1 MRSLLCGVAAIV
13 AAAALPATAQDT
25 NLRIATVFDATGV
38 ENWQPVLDAFMAAN
52 PDIAVTMETVAG
64 SGAAM
69 YPDMLR
75 TAMVS
80 GDPADVFFMWGGTVA
95 GPFIKAG
102 QVLPL
107 NAIYEQYGW
116 NDRFPPWIV
125 NRLGVDGET
134 YGVPFHG
141 QGMGFFY
148 RKDILDAHGL
158 AVPTTYAEM
167 ENVCATLIA
176 DGIHCATTGGKFG
189 WHVMR
194 LVDWFIETNCGPE
207 IHDGLNA
214 LTESWDQDCVVGA
227 YQTLADWITN
237 GWLVPDF
244 LNVSPDDARFAIYQG
259 SAAMILEGPWFE
271 PAIAEA
277 GVDPSVY
284 GFFLPPTD
292 HAPDRYSAFPE
303 QWMIAAG
310 SDSQEAAAKLVDFI
324 TSADTIR
331 ANAKAFGASATIG
344 ITPDCTTQP
353 ITCQIVEIVQSD
365 RPAYPPTD
373 QAFEKELMDSFFEVQ
388 DGIVAGQLTPAEG
401 AALMQERAAAWK
413 AAQG

>member
-1 MRSLLCGVAAIV
+1 MRSMLCRLAVLGAMVAA
-13 AAAALPATAQDT
+13 PAVAQDI
-25 NLRIATVFDATGV
+25 RIAGVFDADGAAKF
-38 ENWQPVLDAFMAAN
+38 QPVIDAFQAAN
-52 PDIAVTMETVAG
+52 PGMTVTMENTAG

-75 TAMVS
+75 TAMAS
-80 GDPADVFFMWGGTVA
+80 GDPADAFFMWGGTVA

-102 QVLPL
+102 QVMPL
-107 NAIYEQYGW
+107 NDIYKQYGW
-116 NDRFPPWIV
+116 DARFPKWIID
-125 NRLGVDGET
+125 RLGVDGKT

-148 RKDILDAHGL
+148 RKDIFDAHNL

-167 ENVCATLIA
+167 ENVCTVLKA
-176 DGIHCATTGGKFG
+176 DGISCATTGGKFG

-194 LVDWFIETNCGPE
+194 LVDWFIETSCGPD

-214 LTESWDQDCVVGA
+214 LTESWDQPCVVGG
-227 YQTLADWITN
+227 YQMLADWISN

-259 SAAMILEGPWFE
+259 KAAMILEGPWFE
-271 PAIAEA
+271 PAITDA
-277 GVDPSVY
+277 GVDASVY
-284 GFFLPPTD
+284 SFFLPPTD

-310 SDSQEAAAKLVDFI
+310 SKNPEAAAKLLDFI
-324 TSADTIR
+324 TNAETI
-331 ANAKAFGASATIG
+331 KGHPDAFGASATIG
-344 ITPDCTTQP
+344 ITPDCAKLP
-353 ITCQIVEIVQSD
+353 ITCSIVEVVQSD

-373 QAFEKELMDSFFEVQ
+373 QAFEKELMDTFFEVQ
-388 DGIVAGQLTPAEG
+388 DGIVAGKLSPAEG
-401 AALMQERAAAWK
+401 AALMQKQAAVWK
-413 AAQG
+413 AKQG

>member
-1 MRSLLCGVAAIV
+1 MKSILRSIAILAAV
-13 AAAALPATAQDT
+13 SAAPAFADD
-25 NLRIATVFDATGV
+25 LRIATVFDADTV
-38 ENWQPVLDAFMAAN
+38 AKWQPILGAFEAAN
-52 PDIAVTMETVAG
+52 PGTKVKMETVAG

-75 TAMVS
+75 TAMAS

-102 QVLPL
+102 QILPL
-107 NAIYEQYGW
+107 SDVYKKYGW
-116 NDRFPPWIV
+116 NDRFPKWIV
-125 NRLGVDGET
+125 DRLGVGGKT

-148 RKDILDAHGL
+148 RKDIFDAHKL
-158 AVPTTYAEM
+158 KVPATYAEM
-167 ENVCATLIA
+167 ENACTVLKA
-176 DGIHCATTGGKFG
+176 DNISCATTGGKFG

-194 LVDWFIETNCGPE
+194 LVDWFIETSCGPE
-207 IHDGLNA
+207 VHNGLNA
-214 LTESWDQDCVVGA
+214 LTQSWDQPCVVGS
-227 YQTLADWITN
+227 YQKLADWISK

-259 SAAMILEGPWFE
+259 KAAMILEGPWFE
-271 PAIAEA
+271 PAIAAA

-292 HAPDRYSAFPE
+292 HKPDRYSAFPE

-310 SDSQEAAAKLVDFI
+310 SKNKDLAAKFVDYI
-324 TSADTIR
+324 TSAATIK
-331 ANAKAFGASATIG
+331 ANPEAFGASATIG
-344 ITPDCTTQP
+344 IVPDCAKLP
-353 ITCQIVEIVQSD
+353 ITCEIVKVVQSD

-373 QAFEKELMDSFFEVQ
+373 QAFEKELMDTFFEVQ
-388 DGIVAGQLTPAEG
+388 DGIVAGKLTPAAG
-401 AALMQERAAAWK
+401 AALMQKQAAAWK
-413 AAQG
+413 AKQG

>member
-1 MRSLLCGVAAIV
+1 M
-13 AAAALPATAQDT
+13 
-25 NLRIATVFDATGV
+25 ATVFDATGV
-38 ENWQPVLDAFMAAN
+38 ENWQPVLDAFTAAN
-52 PDIAVTMETVAG
+52 PDITVTMETVAG

-75 TAMVS
+75 TAMAS

-95 GPFIKAG
+95 GPFINAG
-102 QVLPL
+102 QVQPL
-107 NAIYEQYGW
+107 NDIYAEYGW
-116 NDRFPPWIV
+116 NDRFPPWIID
-125 NRLGVDGET
+125 RLGVEGQI

-148 RKDILDAHGL
+148 RKDIFDAHGL
-158 AVPTTYAEM
+158 AIPTTYAEM
-167 ENVCATLIA
+167 ENVCSTLIA

-194 LVDWFIETNCGPE
+194 LVDWMIETTCGPD

-214 LTESWDQDCVVGA
+214 LTESWDQDCVVAG
-227 YQTLADWITN
+227 YQKLSDWIAN

-244 LNVSPDDARFAIYQG
+244 LNVAPDDSRFAIYQG
-259 SAAMILEGPWFE
+259 DAAMILEGPWFE
-271 PAIAEA
+271 PAITEA

-303 QWMIAAG
+303 QWMISAG
-310 SDSQEAAAKLVDFI
+310 SENQEAAAKFIDFI
-324 TSADTIR
+324 TSADTIK
-331 ANAKAFGASATIG
+331 AYPAAFGASATIG
-344 ITPDCTTQP
+344 ITPDCAALP
-353 ITCQIVEIVQSD
+353 LTCQIVEVVQSD

-388 DGIVAGQLTPAEG
+388 DGIVAGQLTPSEG
-401 AALMQERAAAWK
+401 AALMQERAEAWK
-413 AAQG
+413 ASQG